1 MEQFRAKGKIR
12 KNEIRRYEI
21 VEIDEKSLIS
31 IRTQMKLIQAE
42 LEKLAETVLKAFSK
56 NEAAGADLPIVPSVV
71 IVDQKAAAEAI
82 ALARS
87 ALI

>member
-42 LEKLAETVLKAFSK
+42 LEKLAETILEALESK
-56 NEAAGADLPIVPSVV
+56 EGAGADLPIVPSVV
-71 IVDQKAAAEAI
+71 IADPKAAAEAI

>member
-42 LEKLAETVLKAFSK
+42 LEKLAETVLKALEGK
-56 NEAAGADLPIVPSVV
+56 EGAGADLPIVPSVV
-71 IVDQKAAAEAI
+71 IADPKAAAEAL

>member
-1 MEQFRAKGKIR
+1 MEQFR

-42 LEKLAETVLKAFSK
+42 LEKLAETVLKAIGN
-56 NEAAGADLPIVPSVV
+56 NEGAGADLPIVPAVV
-71 IVDQKAAAEAI
+71 IADPKAAAEAL